1 MGSTGKILG
10 AEPYMSTASQWGHPR
25 SIAFPVKPFLFV
37 AIDLSWVICHL
48 TIWFVF
54 YMVEHPDFFSKNNSH
69 ASILQ
74 VFPLLC

>member
-37 AIDLSWVICHL
+37 AIDLRCQDREAR
-48 TIWFVF
+48 
-54 YMVEHPDFFSKNNSH
+54 MH
-69 ASILQ
+69 AKK
-74 VFPLLC
+74 PG